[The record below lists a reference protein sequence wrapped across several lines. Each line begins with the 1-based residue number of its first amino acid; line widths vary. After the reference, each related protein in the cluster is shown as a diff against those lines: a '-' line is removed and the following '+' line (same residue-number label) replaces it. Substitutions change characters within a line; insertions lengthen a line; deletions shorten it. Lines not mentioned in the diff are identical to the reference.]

1 MMLAASHMHVGERL
15 SSAWL
20 ALLLSSI
27 WLVPLPAASSGH
39 RVEAVWKEMVQ
50 VSREKAYGVREKAR
64 RLGALH
70 AEFHVSR
77 DALKD
82 MAADEVRAVFR
93 ASDMLTSYMLIAG
106 ETGAESSVLD
116 MAVAFAELQRRGTT
130 EAADDRAMLD
140 ALVAIRRLDKA
151 AELKAATATLADVA
165 VPGIRVDPAVSGDEP
180 AAIEVESSA
189 AGVARPVQMSLPLRI
204 VIVSGCHISDQAIS
218 VIDQD
223 PALRDAFAAGNAVWL
238 VPADKNNDFEEIA
251 AWNRRFPRQ
260 NLSVSYRND
269 AWKGIDFSRIP
280 SFYFYRDGEL
290 VASHQ
295 GWTKGSVPLEIIRA
309 LKEMGLLD
317 AAGERSLMNRHP
329 EFAADGR
336 PTSPAQ

>member
-1 MMLAASHMHVGERL
+1 MTHVANMHVGERMF
-15 SSAWL
+15 SAWI
-20 ALLLSSI
+20 ALFLSSI
-27 WLVPLPAASSGH
+27 WLAPLPAASSGH

-50 VSREKAYGVREKAR
+50 VSREKTYGVREKVG

-70 AEFHVSR
+70 AELPVSR
-77 DALKD
+77 DSLHD
-82 MAADEVRAVFR
+82 MGADDVRAVFL

-106 ETGAESSVLD
+106 EVGTEASVLD

-130 EAADDRAMLD
+130 EAADARAMLD
-140 ALVAIRRLDKA
+140 AWVAIRRLDKA
-151 AELKAATATLADVA
+151 AELKAATATLADV
-165 VPGIRVDPAVSGDEP
+165 VIPGIRVDPAVSNDEP

-223 PALRDAFAAGNAVWL
+223 PALRNAFATGNAVWL

-251 AWNRRFPRQ
+251 AWNRQFPRQ

-280 SFYFYRDGEL
+280 SFYFYRDGQL

-295 GWTKGSVPLEIIRA
+295 GWTKGSVPLEIVGA

-317 AAGERSLMNRHP
+317 AAGEKSVMSRHSG
-329 EFAADGR
+329 FAAGGR
-336 PTSPAQ
+336 PTSPAL